1 MATGLADDA
10 VSTTLL
16 ATNAPKIVVPAMNS
30 HMWLAPATQRNITQL
45 KRDGVNI
52 MPPVSGRLA
61 EGYAGHG
68 RLPEPAAI
76 CQYIED
82 FLASSQA
89 LKGKHVIVTAG
100 GTRENIDPVRF
111 IGNRSSGKMGIAL
124 ANAAVQAGAKVTLIA
139 GQVTVPLPQSPA
151 IEVVRGITTED
162 LYTSLK
168 ERFAQADILIM
179 AAAVADYRPVE
190 IVDHKIK
197 KKDGNPH
204 LTIALTETIDILKN
218 IAKMKQNGQYI
229 VGFAAETN
237 DLLENANRKLAS
249 KNADMIIANS
259 VAGDMGAFGSDQNQV
274 TILQKDQT
282 PIKLARQ
289 SKAKIANEII
299 ELISAKL
306 KSGD

>member
-1 MATGLADDA
+1 M
-10 VSTTLL
+10 
-16 ATNAPKIVVPAMNS
+16 
-30 HMWLAPATQRNITQL
+30 
-45 KRDGVNI
+45 
-52 MPPVSGRLA
+52 
-61 EGYAGHG
+61 
-68 RLPEPAAI
+68 
-76 CQYIED
+76 
-82 FLASSQA
+82 
-89 LKGKHVIVTAG
+89 IVTAG

-139 GQVTVPLPQSPA
+139 GQVTVPLPQTPA
-151 IEVVRGITTED
+151 IEVVRVITTED
-162 LYTSLK
+162 LYISLK
-168 ERFAQADILIM
+168 ERFSQADILIM

-190 IVDHKIK
+190 TVGHKIK
-197 KKDGNPH
+197 KKDGDPH
-204 LTIALTETIDILKN
+204 LTITLTETIDILKN
-218 IAKMKQNGQYI
+218 IAKMKQNGQYV